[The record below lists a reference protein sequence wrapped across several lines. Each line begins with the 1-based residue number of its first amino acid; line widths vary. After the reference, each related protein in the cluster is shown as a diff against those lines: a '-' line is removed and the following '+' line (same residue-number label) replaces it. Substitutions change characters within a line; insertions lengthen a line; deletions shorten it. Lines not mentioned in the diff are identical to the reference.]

1 MMERNQKFSIS
12 QELLNSFPI
21 IFEQKE
27 VMAMNEA
34 ILLVEDDHQIHEMVL
49 NHMKKEGYAVTSA
62 FDGDEALHL
71 FSTGTFDLVIL
82 DLMLPTANGLDV
94 LQLMR
99 NDSTLPI
106 LIMSAKGSDL
116 DKALGL
122 GFGADDY
129 IAKPFSLIEMTAR
142 VKAALRRAKQY
153 SQSAPDQSEQIVR
166 MDGLEIHLANFTVIK
181 NGEELNLTAKEFQ
194 ILSLLAT
201 NPNRVFTKGQL
212 FESIWKEAYY
222 GDDNVINVHI
232 RRLRGKIEE
241 DPSSPKYIK
250 TIWGIGYKIEAA
262 K

>member
-1 MMERNQKFSIS
+1 
-12 QELLNSFPI
+12 
-21 IFEQKE
+21 
-27 VMAMNEA
+27 MNEL
-34 ILLVEDDHQIHEMVL
+34 ILLVEDDQQIHEMVS
-49 NHMKKEGYAVTSA
+49 NHLQKEGYKVISA
-62 FDGDEALHL
+62 FDGDEALHV
-71 FSTGTFDLVIL
+71 FSQQAFDLVIL

-99 NDSTLPI
+99 KDSLLPI

-129 IAKPFSLIEMTAR
+129 MAKPFSLIEMTAR
-142 VKAALRRAKQY
+142 VKAELRRSKQY
-153 SQSAPDQSEQIVR
+153 SQTADIQEQVITV
-166 MDGLEIHLANFTVIK
+166 DGLEIDLTNFAVAK
-181 NGEELNLTAKEFQ
+181 NGENLNLTAKEFQ

-212 FESIWKEAYY
+212 FESVWKEAYF

-241 DPSSPKYIK
+241 DASAPKYIK
-250 TIWGIGYKIEAA
+250 TIWGIGYKMEIE

>member
-1 MMERNQKFSIS
+1 
-12 QELLNSFPI
+12 
-21 IFEQKE
+21 
-27 VMAMNEA
+27 MNES
-34 ILLVEDDHQIHEMVL
+34 ILLVEDDQQIHEMVL
-49 NHMKKEGYAVTSA
+49 NHLQKEGYGVISA
-62 FDGDEALHL
+62 FDGNEALQH
-71 FSTGTFDLVIL
+71 FSREAFDLIIL
-82 DLMLPTANGLDV
+82 DLMLPTANGLDI
-94 LQLMR
+94 LQAIR
-99 NDSTLPI
+99 KDSVLPI

-142 VKAALRRAKQY
+142 VKAALRRSKQY
-153 SQSAPDQSEQIVR
+153 SQTASNQQEQVVKVS
-166 MDGLEIHLANFTVIK
+166 DLEIDLMNFTVLK
-181 NGEELNLTAKEFQ
+181 NGQNLNLTAKEFQ

-212 FESIWKEAYY
+212 FESVWKEAYF

-241 DPSSPKYIK
+241 DASSPKYIK
-250 TIWGIGYKIEAA
+250 TIWGIGYKMEIH

>member
-1 MMERNQKFSIS
+1 MEKSDG
-12 QELLNSFPI
+12 
-21 IFEQKE
+21 
-27 VMAMNEA
+27 MNES
-34 ILLVEDDHQIHEMVL
+34 ILLVEDDQEIHEMVA
-49 NHMKKEGYAVTSA
+49 NHLKKEGYKVASA
-62 FDGDEALHL
+62 FDGDEALQV
-71 FSTGTFDLVIL
+71 FSQGEYDLVML
-82 DLMLPTANGLDV
+82 DLMLPTANGLDI
-94 LQLMR
+94 LQLIR
-99 NDSTLPI
+99 KDSMLPI

-142 VKAALRRAKQY
+142 VKAALRRSKQY
-153 SQSAPDQSEQIVR
+153 SRMTAEDSHQTIQIGELKIDLTNFAVLR
-166 MDGLEIHLANFTVIK
+166 NGDEI
-181 NGEELNLTAKEFQ
+181 NLTAKEFQ

-212 FESIWKEAYY
+212 YESVWKDVYY

-241 DPSSPKYIK
+241 DASSPKYIK
-250 TIWGIGYKIEAA
+250 TIWGIGYKMEVE